1 MLAGIKAL
9 TMLKV
14 RHGLLHAPL
23 QGGTGNI
30 YVLVAQPL
38 NIVEQRYP
46 SVATGYIFRQSS
58 IEYGSGDAHIPAN
71 NMTSELSHSIKTICP
86 Q

>member
-14 RHGLLHAPL
+14 RHGLLQAPL

-30 YVLVAQPL
+30 YVLVAQTL
-38 NIVEQRYP
+38 VEQRYP
-46 SVATGYIFRQSS
+46 FLATGYIFRQSC
-58 IEYGSGDAHIPAN
+58 IEYGSGGAHIPA